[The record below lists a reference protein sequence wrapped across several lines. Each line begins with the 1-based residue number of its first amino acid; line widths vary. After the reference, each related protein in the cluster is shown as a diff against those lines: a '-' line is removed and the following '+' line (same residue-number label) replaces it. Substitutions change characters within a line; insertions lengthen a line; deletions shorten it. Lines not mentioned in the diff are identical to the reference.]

1 MSKIINSKFK
11 LSRRVGKTIHE
22 HPSDAINYRNYF
34 PGQHGQTVMRKKSEY
49 ATQLIAKQTIKF
61 HHNITEK
68 QLRNYYI
75 KAQNKK
81 GDTAENLICYLNS
94 RLDICIFR
102 SNITS
107 TFYAASQLVS
117 HGHVLVNG
125 KKVNIRSYQLKVND
139 VVTITEKA
147 KNMSIVKESI
157 EKKSRRVP
165 DYLSSENDG
174 YSFIFKKAP
183 SISEVPYPFKAEP
196 NLIIELYSR

>member
-1 MSKIINSKFK
+1 MSKIIKSKFK
-11 LSRRVGKTIHE
+11 LSRRVGTTIHG
-22 HPSDAINYRNYF
+22 HSQDAIVYRNYF
-34 PGQHGQTVMRKKSEY
+34 SGQHGQTVMRKKSEY

-75 KAQNKK
+75 NAQNTK

-94 RLDICIFR
+94 RLDISIFR
-102 SNITS
+102 SNIAP

-125 KKVNIRSYQLKVND
+125 KKVNIRSYQLKAND
-139 VVTITEKA
+139 IITITDKA
-147 KNMSIVKESI
+147 KNMPIIKESI
-157 EKKSRRVP
+157 EKKTNRIP
-165 DYLSSENDG
+165 DYLSLTNDG
-174 YSFIFKKAP
+174 YVFKFIKAP
-183 SISEVPYPFKAEP
+183 VISEVPYPFKAEP